1 MATKGSDDERNSL
14 SNIKVSG
21 MDSPKTI
28 KLKNKTFYLIA
39 V

>member
-1 MATKGSDDERNSL
+1 MMKKRSDDKRDSL

-21 MDSPKTI
+21 LDSPKTI

-39 V
+39 A